1 MSNALPPFSAKLL
14 SSRPLGGGM
23 RELCL
28 EVPDEFCRASRPG
41 MFVHLKVP
49 DAPQHLLRRPISIMD
64 LEPEDNLLVLGVQPK
79 GEGTRLI
86 CSMQEGGC
94 IEMLARQRF
103 FAQRRQNRLGD
114 RRRSRGCPHALR
126 LQGILKIRTG
136 HRFPRFSYPGYD
148 FFRARLS

>member
-79 GEGTRLI
+79 GEGPPPTPLAAPQCLIHINQPTRQQLI
-86 CSMQEGGC
+86 S
-94 IEMLARQRF
+94 
-103 FAQRRQNRLGD
+103 
-114 RRRSRGCPHALR
+114 
-126 LQGILKIRTG
+126 
-136 HRFPRFSYPGYD
+136 
-148 FFRARLS
+148 

>member
-86 CSMQEGGC
+86 CSMRRADASRC
-94 IEMLARQRF
+94 SARSATVFRST
-103 FAQRRQNRLGD
+103 APKLSGRSAAESGLPPCSTPAGNSQN
-114 RRRSRGCPHALR
+114 PHGSPLPSVFVP
-126 LQGILKIRTG
+126 GI
-136 HRFPRFSYPGYD
+136 
-148 FFRARLS
+148 

>member
-49 DAPQHLLRRPISIMD
+49 DAPQHLLRRD
-64 LEPEDNLLVLGVQPK
+64 VRADAEQVLGHGRSFLGRRFEAGASTLLGKAAGFAGLSSAVSFPACFPFGYRVCRKIVLAVQY
-79 GEGTRLI
+79 TR
-86 CSMQEGGC
+86 
-94 IEMLARQRF
+94 
-103 FAQRRQNRLGD
+103 
-114 RRRSRGCPHALR
+114 
-126 LQGILKIRTG
+126 
-136 HRFPRFSYPGYD
+136 Y
-148 FFRARLS
+148 

>member
-86 CSMQEGGC
+86 CSMQEG
-94 IEMLARQRF
+94 
-103 FAQRRQNRLGD
+103 
-114 RRRSRGCPHALR
+114 
-126 LQGILKIRTG
+126 
-136 HRFPRFSYPGYD
+136 
-148 FFRARLS
+148 